1 MGHKP
6 ELFAYT
12 KRATYEAAKT
22 GTTVNRAHFG
32 DVAKQSLG
40 GQAKHWGSVYKN

>member
-1 MGHKP
+1 MNHKP

-22 GTTVNRAHFG
+22 GQPVTKANFAE
-32 DVAKQSLG
+32 VAKQSLG